1 MENKEIELNTEQVEL
16 IDLISNIRKERCSHL
31 NVYDF
36 ANWEHYFKKLER
48 ALTEKD
54 VDSDFYTQI
63 AITSDGK
70 TNYYKRYLSATDI
83 VDMTECVKKIN
94 SLSSDIGEHGESLK
108 RLSILCNKGINIT
121 FNIITNKSEHPIEN
135 DSHIYK
141 KVDVTGIDI
150 PKLND
155 YDTWHYVGDRL
166 PKDTFMCIVKM
177 FNEFSDTWT
186 TGTGIF
192 DNEKWEATDSSG
204 EGWSVRYWRR
214 CPDFEAE
221 GHYVGLKEDIAKI
234 YAKNKAFNNPNE
246 TQIEELKQVNDESTM
261 TFKNKE
267 KQSYKT
273 NKIMSSEIKTENKLI
288 KSFIA
293 VGDVIEVEHCGE
305 LTTYKVE
312 KFEVIP
318 NSLYGPT
325 EFVIH
330 VKFSYNNGVS
340 SIECTSDNFK
350 YVRHIS
356 HADNND
362 DIESET
368 LNRTEDVVTRTL
380 DFNLGDLV
388 VLKSD
393 ATKVMTVS
401 DVNSSYAVE
410 CMFWSNDQMVQMS
423 FPVYTIEKI

>member
-83 VDMTECVKKIN
+83 VDMTECIQKIN
-94 SLSSDIGEHGESLK
+94 SLSSDSGEHGESLK

-141 KVDVTGIDI
+141 KFDVTRIDI

-155 YDTWHYVGDRL
+155 YDTWHFVGDRL

-177 FNEFSDTWT
+177 FNEFSNTWT
-186 TGTGIF
+186 TGTGVF
-192 DNEKWEATDSSG
+192 DNGNWEATDSSG
-204 EGWSVRYWRR
+204 ESFPVRYWRR
-214 CPDFEAE
+214 CPDFNGVQDA
-221 GHYVGLKEDIAKI
+221 YVGLKEDIAKI
-234 YAKNKAFNNPNE
+234 YAKNKDLN
-246 TQIEELKQVNDESTM
+246 TQTLKQ
-261 TFKNKE
+261 F
-267 KQSYKT
+267 T
-273 NKIMSSEIKTENKLI
+273 NKNEEGVHDI
-288 KSFIA
+288 
-293 VGDVIEVEHCGE
+293 
-305 LTTYKVE
+305 TY
-312 KFEVIP
+312 
-318 NSLYGPT
+318 
-325 EFVIH
+325 
-330 VKFSYNNGVS
+330 
-340 SIECTSDNFK
+340 
-350 YVRHIS
+350 
-356 HADNND
+356 
-362 DIESET
+362 
-368 LNRTEDVVTRTL
+368 TL